1 MSKLP
6 RLLATPALIL
16 ALSLSIF
23 SMSAFARGVN
33 LNVAHGAL
41 PSVTAQPADSM
52 QAHDGPPPVG
62 SGGGYGGSGGS
73 GGSGGYGGWSNHVCT
88 NHNCGPIGRE
98 IRKCFHH
105 SKLDR
110 SPETISRETLL
121 ACKWIKEQRW

>member
-6 RLLATPALIL
+6 RLLAMPALVL
-16 ALSLSIF
+16 VLSLSIF
-23 SMSAFARGVN
+23 SMSAFARSVS
-33 LNVAHGAL
+33 LNAVHGAL

-62 SGGGYGGSGGS
+62 YGGGSGGS
-73 GGSGGYGGWSNHVCT
+73 GGYGGYGGWSNHVCT
-88 NHNCGPIGRE
+88 NHNCSPIGRG
-98 IRKCFHH
+98 IRKCFHR
-105 SKLDR
+105 SRLDR